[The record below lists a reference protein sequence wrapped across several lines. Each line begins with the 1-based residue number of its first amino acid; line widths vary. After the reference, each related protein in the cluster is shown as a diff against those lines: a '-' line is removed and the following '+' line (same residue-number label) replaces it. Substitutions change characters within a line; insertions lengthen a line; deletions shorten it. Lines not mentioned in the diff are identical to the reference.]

1 MLKIVY
7 GVRGTGKSRR
17 MCSGAN
23 QKLQDGRGTVV
34 FIDKDTDHMYDLDR
48 EVRFINAPEY
58 GIVGADMLMGFVAGI
73 AARDFDLDALF
84 INSFVKLTA
93 APVGESRR
101 IIAFLDELSQKTG
114 AEIMLAVNGGD
125 QPCPDFMQKYLV

>member
-23 QKLQDGRGTVV
+23 QRLEAARGTVV
-34 FIDKDTDHMYDLDR
+34 FIDKDTDHMYDLNR
-48 EVRFINAPEY
+48 EVRFINASEY
-58 GIVGADMLMGFVAGI
+58 GVVGMDMLMGFVAGI

-84 INSFVKLTA
+84 INSFAKLAA
-93 APVGESRR
+93 APVNEQQK
-101 IIAFLDELSQKTG
+101 IIAFLDELSQKSG
-114 AEIMLAVNGGD
+114 VDIMIAVNGGD
-125 QPCPDFMQKYLV
+125 LPCPDFMQKYLV